1 MEQLMQLIHLMKKYF
16 SFSGACA
23 CIELEGYNDAI
34 SWCREG
40 LAVSFGCQVHNL
52 MPLHSTDHK
61 ATEGS

>member
-40 LAVSFGCQVHNL
+40 LAVSF
-52 MPLHSTDHK
+52 
-61 ATEGS
+61 